1 MEGAIAAVHT
11 GQSIRKAAMMYN
23 VPRSTLSDRITGK
36 VDIGSR
42 PGKKPYLMIQEEE
55 EVVLFLKKCASI
67 GYPFTKREAVALVQ
81 RVLNG
86 KGLER
91 SVTDGWWARFSER
104 HPSLSLRT
112 AMPLSLARAMATDNE
127 VLGRYYDLLEDTLVK
142 NDLLNDPHRIYNCDE
157 TGIPLNPKPLK
168 VIDLKKAKHPS
179 YLTGDTK
186 TQVTVL
192 ACTNAAGAVIPP
204 FCIFDR
210 KTLNPLL
217 TKGEV
222 PGTLYGLSGNGWM
235 TRDLFNEW
243 FQRHFLLY
251 APSTRPLLLLLDGH
265 SSHYCPETIRTAAA
279 SQIIIFALPP
289 HTTHLTQP
297 LDKSAFACLKKSW
310 RKVCHEFIVSNPGRV
325 VTRYEFSMLFS
336 HAWCES
342 MTIRNVTSGFTV
354 TGICPFQRKLPE
366 LDFEPEKIHKKM
378 ELLTFLYIAL
388 PQDALPRDTLPR
400 DALPRDALPRDALPQ
415 DALVMILFHPVKS
428 HSGTKINTWPSRFVR
443 DAPCQSF

>member
-1 MEGAIAAVHT
+1 MC
-11 GQSIRKAAMMYN
+11 Y
-23 VPRSTLSDRITGK
+23 
-36 VDIGSR
+36 
-42 PGKKPYLMIQEEE
+42 
-55 EVVLFLKKCASI
+55 SI
-67 GYPFTKREAVALVQ
+67 GYPFTKREAIALVQ

-91 SVTDGWWARFSER
+91 SVTDGWWARFSQR

-112 AMPLSLARAMATDNE
+112 AMSLSLARAMATDNE

-157 TGIPLNPKPLK
+157 TGLPLNPKPLK
-168 VIDLKKAKHPS
+168 VIDLKNAKHPS
-179 YLTGDTK
+179 YITGETK

-192 ACTNAAGAVIPP
+192 ACTNAPGAVIPP

-265 SSHYCPETIRTAAA
+265 SSLYCPETIRAAAA

-289 HTTHLTQP
+289 HTTP
-297 LDKSAFACLKKSW
+297 
-310 RKVCHEFIVSNPGRV
+310 
-325 VTRYEFSMLFS
+325 Y
-336 HAWCES
+336 
-342 MTIRNVTSGFTV
+342 
-354 TGICPFQRKLPE
+354 
-366 LDFEPEKIHKKM
+366 
-378 ELLTFLYIAL
+378 
-388 PQDALPRDTLPR
+388 DALDT
-400 DALPRDALPRDALPQ
+400 A
-415 DALVMILFHPVKS
+415 S
-428 HSGTKINTWPSRFVR
+428 
-443 DAPCQSF
+443 